1 MIEIIPVINVKTRQK
16 LEEKIRFLLAN
27 FKGIFQID
35 VADGIFTS
43 WKNWNFPED
52 LKRAKKIKKHFELHL
67 MIANVEEVLNN
78 WLEIDPKRVIVHQ
91 EVIKNFDF
99 IFDACKKKQI
109 ELGIALNPETPIKEA
124 EKYLKKI
131 NFVLLLA
138 VSPGPSGQTFK
149 WFVLDKVKELRKK
162 YPKIDIALDGG
173 INEEI
178 ALKAKEAGANILA
191 IGSAIFESKDPM
203 GQIKKFKEILS

>member
-1 MIEIIPVINVKTRQK
+1 M
-16 LEEKIRFLLAN
+16 
-27 FKGIFQID
+27 
-35 VADGIFTS
+35 
-43 WKNWNFPED
+43 
-52 LKRAKKIKKHFELHL
+52 
-67 MIANVEEVLNN
+67 
-78 WLEIDPKRVIVHQ
+78 
-91 EVIKNFDF
+91 
-99 IFDACKKKQI
+99 
-109 ELGIALNPETPIKEA
+109 
-124 EKYLKKI
+124 
-131 NFVLLLA
+131 A